1 MTDDE
6 KVHGAPGGA
15 AVADEGLLTVPQAAA
30 RAEVDVSA
38 IYRWFA
44 KGILRKHTRPVGRN
58 RTWVD
63 SDELE
68 AVLAPAPD
76 PALPDRMTA

>member
-6 KVHGAPGGA
+6 KVHGAPEGA
-15 AVADEGLLTVPQAAA
+15 AVADEKLLTVPQAAA
-30 RAEVDVSA
+30 RAQVDVSA
-38 IYRWFA
+38 IYRWFS
-44 KGILRKHTRPVGRN
+44 KGILRKHMRPVGRN